1 MFKFSVVTFGCRV
14 NQADSFACERDLLA
28 CGGEQAR
35 PEDADIVVVNTC
47 SVTTAADQ
55 AARQAIRRIAR
66 RNPSARIVAAGCY
79 ATRRPTDLQALP
91 GVIRI
96 VPNDQKAQPG
106 LWHSAVCSSGHG
118 LRLRAGQGGGRRL
131 PGAVAEAGPDRV
143 PFRPGDRGRTAFPLR
158 AQTGC
163 DEACSYCAIP
173 ATRGPSRS
181 RMLEEVAAE
190 ARALADAGYKEVIL
204 TGVHLGAYGR
214 DLRPSSTL
222 LQLLDALDRLP
233 GDFIVRISS
242 LEPMDCPP
250 ALIDRVAASRRFA
263 RHLHFPL
270 QHASDRIL
278 ERMRRPYRLADYRAL
293 VDRARAVMP
302 DAAIGCDVIVGF
314 PGETSE
320 DHERLSEYL
329 ASSPVTHLHVFPY
342 SDRPGTAAEA
352 MTGKVPSSVVST
364 RCAALRDT
372 SKRLSAAFGASQVGA
387 VRPAM
392 TVDDGTRAVTDNYLK
407 VSILPGHRRSE
418 RVDVRI
424 LSADP
429 LRGEVVA

>member
-1 MFKFSVVTFGCRV
+1 MFRFSVVTFGCRV

-35 PEDADIVVVNTC
+35 PEDADVVVVNTC

-55 AARQAIRRIAR
+55 GARQAIRRIAR
-66 RNPSARIVAAGCY
+66 RNPSARIVATGCY
-79 ATRRPTDLQALP
+79 ATRRPGDVEALP

-106 LWHSAVCSSGHG
+106 LWLSALGGHG
-118 LRLRAGQGGGRRL
+118 LRPRSGHGGECL
-131 PGAVAEAGPDRV
+131 PGAVAAPVPDRV

-163 DEACSYCAIP
+163 DEACSYCTIP
-173 ATRGPSRS
+173 ASRGPSRS
-181 RMLEEVAAE
+181 RMLEEVLAE
-190 ARALADAGYKEVIL
+190 ARALAGAGYKEVIL

-250 ALIDRVAASRRFA
+250 ALIDRVAASPRFA
-263 RHLHFPL
+263 RHFHFPL

-278 ERMRRPYRLADYRAL
+278 EAMRRPYRLADYRAL
-293 VDRARAVMP
+293 VNRTRAAMP

-314 PGETSE
+314 PGERGD
-320 DHERLSEYL
+320 DHRLLSEYL

-352 MTGKVPSSVVST
+352 MSGKVPSSVVST
-364 RCAALRDT
+364 RCAALRGT
-372 SKRLSAAFGASQVGA
+372 SKRLSTVFTASQVCS
-387 VRPAM
+387 VRPAI

-407 VSILPGHRRSE
+407 VSIPPGHRRSE
-418 RVDVRI
+418 RITVRI